1 MSSETNLPIG
11 TILIYS
17 LTSLPTGYLLCDGTS
32 YSSSGTYNSLYKVI
46 GTTYGTGSSSN
57 TFKVP
62 NFTSKFPIGK
72 TSTQSLGQTG
82 GVTSVSITKDN
93 LPSHNHTINI
103 SFTHSHNIEYNNEI
117 TDKQYCADTLVN
129 WQTSNNEN
137 AKSVFK
143 GYQYDVTMTTG
154 TQVDS
159 QTNNI
164 SISTSEL
171 QNTGES
177 ISLDVTNSQ
186 MNLNYIIKYA

>member
-17 LTSLPTGYLLCDGTS
+17 LTSLPDGYLLCDGTS
-32 YSSSGTYNSLYKVI
+32 YSSSGTYNSLYNVI
-46 GTTYGTGSSSN
+46 GTTYGSGSSSN
-57 TFKVP
+57 SFNVP
-62 NFTSKFPIGK
+62 DFTSKFPIG
-72 TSTQSLGQTG
+72 TSGNLGQTG
-82 GVTSVSITKDN
+82 GSTSVSITKDN

-103 SFTHSHNIEYNNEI
+103 SFTHSHNIDYNKAI
-117 TDKQYCADTLVN
+117 TDKQYCADTLVT
-129 WQTSNNEN
+129 WETSNDEN
-137 AKSVFK
+137 TNSVFRN
-143 GYQYDVTMTTG
+143 YTQDVTMTTG

-164 SISTSEL
+164 SISSEL

-177 ISLDVTNSQ
+177 ISLDVKNSQ

>member
-17 LTSLPTGYLLCDGTS
+17 LTSLPDGYLLCDGSS
-32 YSSSGTYNSLYKVI
+32 YPNYGDYTNLYDVIGDTYGSSGY
-46 GTTYGTGSSSN
+46 

-62 NFTSKFPIGK
+62 DFTSKFPIG
-72 TSTQSLGQTG
+72 TSGNLGQTG
-82 GVTSVSITKDN
+82 GSTSVSITKDN

-103 SFTHSHNIEYNNEI
+103 SFTHSHNIDYNKAI
-117 TDKQYCADTLVN
+117 TDKQYCADTLVT
-129 WQTSNNEN
+129 WETSNDEN
-137 AKSVFK
+137 TNSVFRN
-143 GYQYDVTMTTG
+143 YTQDVTMTTG

-164 SISTSEL
+164 SISSEL

-177 ISLDVTNSQ
+177 ISLDVKNSQ

>member
-1 MSSETNLPIG
+1 MSSLPIG

-17 LTSLPTGYLLCDGTS
+17 LTTLPDGYLLCDGSS
-32 YSSSGTYNSLYKVI
+32 YSRTTYSSLYNVI
-46 GTTYGTGSSSN
+46 GTTYGSTSST

-62 NFTSKFPIGK
+62 NFTSRFPIGK
-72 TSTQSLGQTG
+72 TSSQSLGETG
-82 GVTSVSITKDN
+82 GSTSVSITKDN

-103 SFTHSHNIEYNNEI
+103 YFTHSHNINYSKDI

-129 WQTSNNEN
+129 WETSNNEN
-137 AKSVFK
+137 TRSVFQR
-143 GYQYDVTMTTG
+143 YQDDVTMTTG

-159 QTNNI
+159 QTNDI
-164 SISTSEL
+164 SISSEL